1 MSPYEELEKQLWRA
15 ADELRANSH
24 LNSSQYSA
32 PVLGLI
38 FLRYADYKF
47 SVATKADGK
56 EEIRTAFGGQNRL
69 SSAGCLVSAGEIALF
84 IFDRIAG
91 KTDIGKEINEAMKLI
106 EKENDNLR
114 DVLPKN
120 YHQFENSTLVE
131 LIKTFNSIPMDI
143 EGDAFGR
150 IYEYFL
156 GEFAMDQ
163 GQGGGEFYTPT
174 SIVKLI
180 VEILEPYHGRILDP
194 ACGSG
199 GMFVQSAKFVANH
212 KKRPQDEM
220 MAIGFE
226 KTEETVRLAKM
237 NLAVHGLEGEIKRAN
252 SYYDE
257 EVRGTIGQFDFVMA
271 NPPFNVNNI
280 DKERLKGDKRF
291 PFGLP
296 NVDNGNYIWIQLFYS
311 ALHNKGRAGFVM
323 ANSATDARSSE
334 MEIRRQ
340 LIQAG
345 DVDVI
350 VSVGSNFFYTVTLP
364 CTLWFFNKNK
374 NKTLQK
380 GTVLFLDLRE
390 IFTQVDRAHREFSP
404 EQIEFIA
411 NIVHLY
417 RGEPI
422 ETPRRDVSNNVRQ
435 LETTEPVVSTLLQ
448 KHFPKMKYR
457 DVAGLCKTAT
467 IKEIEEQDW
476 SLNPGRYVGVT
487 EKKDDG
493 VDFGKRLKE
502 LNTELEQLNTEAE
515 ELQKTITKN
524 VKKLL

>member
-1 MSPYEELEKQLWRA
+1 
-15 ADELRANSH
+15 
-24 LNSSQYSA
+24 
-32 PVLGLI
+32 
-38 FLRYADYKF
+38 
-47 SVATKADGK
+47 
-56 EEIRTAFGGQNRL
+56 
-69 SSAGCLVSAGEIALF
+69 
-84 IFDRIAG
+84 
-91 KTDIGKEINEAMKLI
+91 
-106 EKENDNLR
+106 
-114 DVLPKN
+114 
-120 YHQFENSTLVE
+120 
-131 LIKTFNSIPMDI
+131 
-143 EGDAFGR
+143 
-150 IYEYFL
+150 
-156 GEFAMDQ
+156 
-163 GQGGGEFYTPT
+163 
-174 SIVKLI
+174 
-180 VEILEPYHGRILDP
+180 
-194 ACGSG
+194 
-199 GMFVQSAKFVANH
+199 
-212 KKRPQDEM
+212 
-220 MAIGFE
+220 
-226 KTEETVRLAKM
+226 M

-257 EVRGTIGQFDFVMA
+257 DVRGTIGQFDFVMA

-334 MEIRRQ
+334 MEILKK

-345 DVDVI
+345 DLDVI

-364 CTLWFFNKNK
+364 CTLWFLRKGK

-411 NIVHLY
+411 NIVRLY
-417 RGEPI
+417 RGEPV
-422 ETPRRDVSNNVRQ
+422 ETVHDPSGKILKQR
-435 LETTEPVVSTLLQ
+435 
-448 KHFPKMKYR
+448 FPKMKYH
-457 DVAGLCKTAT
+457 DIPGLCKTAT

-476 SLNPGRYVGVT
+476 SLNPGRYVGIT

-493 VDFGKRLKE
+493 VDFTKRLRE

-515 ELQKTITKN
+515 ELQKTIAKN
-524 VKKLL
+524 VKKLM